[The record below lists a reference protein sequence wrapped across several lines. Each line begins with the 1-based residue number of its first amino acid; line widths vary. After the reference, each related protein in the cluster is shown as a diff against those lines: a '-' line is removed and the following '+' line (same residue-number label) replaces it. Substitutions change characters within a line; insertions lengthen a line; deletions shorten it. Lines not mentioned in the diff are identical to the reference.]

1 MIHVTVA
8 ALAYL
13 LGSIPFS
20 YVVARA
26 FGVPDVRE
34 VGSGNVGASNVMR
47 SAGVTAGVLAFGLDT
62 LKGTA
67 AVLIALRLD
76 AGASL
81 PPLAALAALLG
92 HVYPVWLGFRGGK
105 GVATGAGAF
114 FPLAPLPTAMALGVF
129 LMTVMASRYIS
140 LGSMA
145 GVLALPIVTFALGGD
160 AWLTAGTAAAAL
172 LIVLK
177 HKDNIER
184 LARGTEAR
192 LGSRER

>member
-1 MIHVTVA
+1 MLHVTVA

-47 SAGVTAGVLAFGLDT
+47 SAGVTAGLLAFGLDAS
-62 LKGTA
+62 KGAA
-67 AVLIALRLD
+67 AVLLALRLD
-76 AGASL
+76 TGASL

-114 FPLAPLPTAMALGVF
+114 FPLAPLATAVAFGVF
-129 LMTVMASRYIS
+129 LTTVLASRYIS
-140 LGSMA
+140 LGSIA
-145 GVLALPIVTFALGGD
+145 GVLALPIAILALGGG
-160 AWLTAGTAAAAL
+160 AWLTAGTAAAAG

-184 LARGTEAR
+184 LARGTERR
-192 LGSRER
+192 LGGRAR

>member
-1 MIHVTVA
+1 MIHATVA

-47 SAGVTAGVLAFGLDT
+47 SAGVTAGVLAFVLDA

-67 AVLIALRLD
+67 AVLVASRLD

-114 FPLAPLPTAMALGVF
+114 FPLAPLATAVALGAF
-129 LMTVMASRYIS
+129 LVTVTVSRYIS
-140 LGSMA
+140 LSSMA
-145 GVLALPIVTFALGGD
+145 GVLALPIATLALGGGV
-160 AWLTAGTAAAAL
+160 WLTAATAVAAL

-184 LARGTEAR
+184 LLRGTEAR
-192 LGSRER
+192 LGGRER

>member
-26 FGVPDVRE
+26 FGVPDVRK

-47 SAGVTAGVLAFGLDT
+47 SAGVGAGLLAFGLDA
-62 LKGTA
+62 LKGTL
-67 AVLIALRLD
+67 AVLLALRLD
-76 AGASL
+76 GGASV
-81 PPLAALAALLG
+81 PSLAALCALLG

-114 FPLAPLPTAMALGVF
+114 FPLAPLATAVALGVF
-129 LMTVMASRYIS
+129 LTTVVTFRYIS

-145 GVLALPIVTFALGGD
+145 AGLTLPILTFALGGG
-160 AWLTAGTAAAAL
+160 AWLTAATATAAA

-177 HKDNIER
+177 HKDNIAR
-184 LARGTEAR
+184 LAQGSERR
-192 LGSRER
+192 LGGRRS

>member
-1 MIHVTVA
+1 MIHVSVA

-20 YVVARA
+20 YVVARR
-26 FGVPDVRE
+26 FGVADVRD

-47 SAGVTAGVLAFGLDT
+47 SAGVTAGALAFGLDA

-114 FPLAPLPTAMALGVF
+114 FPLAPLPTAVALGVF
-129 LMTVMASRYIS
+129 LMTAMASRYIS
-140 LGSMA
+140 VASMA
-145 GVLALPIVTFALGGD
+145 GVLALAIVTLALGGG
-160 AWLTAGTAAAAL
+160 AWLNVGTAAAAL
-172 LIVLK
+172 LIVFK

-192 LGSRER
+192 LGSRGR

>member
-47 SAGVTAGVLAFGLDT
+47 SAGLTAGVLAFGLDT

-114 FPLAPLPTAMALGVF
+114 FPLAPLPTAVALGVF

-145 GVLALPIVTFALGGD
+145 GVLALPIVTFALGGG

-184 LARGTEAR
+184 LARGSERR

>member
-1 MIHVTVA
+1 MIHVSVA

-20 YVVARA
+20 YVVARR
-26 FGVPDVRE
+26 FGVADVRD

-47 SAGVTAGVLAFGLDT
+47 SAGVTAGALAFGFDA

-76 AGASL
+76 AGTSL
-81 PPLAALAALLG
+81 APLAALAVLLG

-114 FPLAPLPTAMALGVF
+114 FPLAPLPTTVALGVF
-129 LMTVMASRYIS
+129 LMTAMASRYIS
-140 LGSMA
+140 LASMA
-145 GVLALPIVTFALGGD
+145 GVLALAIVTLALGGG
-160 AWLTAGTAAAAL
+160 AWLNVGTAAAAL
-172 LIVLK
+172 LIVFK

-192 LGSRER
+192 LGSRGR